1 MNSEHRF
8 HAGSWTTRGGEASV
22 RCSVFIGKTEVS
34 APNLQPLGTD
44 VFHSEEFD
52 LEVIPHGV
60 FKMFKL

>member
-1 MNSEHRF
+1 M
-8 HAGSWTTRGGEASV
+8 

-44 VFHSEEFD
+44 VLHSEEFD

>member
-1 MNSEHRF
+1 MQVHGRLE
-8 HAGSWTTRGGEASV
+8 AGEASV

-44 VFHSEEFD
+44 VFHNEEFD
-52 LEVIPHGV
+52 LEVTPHGV

>member
-1 MNSEHRF
+1 MQVHGRLE
-8 HAGSWTTRGGEASV
+8 AGEASV

-44 VFHSEEFD
+44 VSHNEEFD

>member
-1 MNSEHRF
+1 MQVHGRLE
-8 HAGSWTTRGGEASV
+8 AGEASV

-44 VFHSEEFD
+44 VLHNEEFD
-52 LEVIPHGV
+52 LEVTPHGV